1 MNQLQAILR
10 PPAPSTALGLNV
22 HLAALLAGLAAL
34 VIPTLLSLAQQ
45 HWSTDNGAHGPIIFV
60 SGVWLL
66 WRERLHIRFRPRAI
80 SPAWLAVFL
89 PPLLL
94 LYVYGRSFGV
104 LIAESAALYGVLVL
118 LGLFYWGPATMRH
131 LRFPVLYLAFLIRPP
146 SGLVTEFTQPLKI
159 WLSETAVGI
168 LHLFNYPVGRSG
180 VLIQVGQYEL
190 MVQQACAGLG
200 SIVSLLAIGLLY
212 VHLSNRGENKRNLLL
227 ILGIIPIAIVANL
240 LRVIILVLLT
250 YHVSDS
256 VAQSFA
262 HELAGMVTFALS
274 MLGMLALDYGLTR
287 FRKKASQ

>member
-1 MNQLQAILR
+1 MNQLQAITKHR
-10 PPAPSTALGLNV
+10 APSFASNV
-22 HLAALLAGLAAL
+22 NIHVAALLAGLAAL
-34 VIPTLLSLAQQ
+34 LIPTLLSLAQQ

-66 WRERLHIRFRPRAI
+66 WRERQHIQFKPG
-80 SPAWLAVFL
+80 SVSSAWLVASL

-118 LGLFYWGPATMRH
+118 LGLFYWGPPTMRL

-212 VHLSNRGENKRNLLL
+212 VHLSNRGQNRRNLLL
-227 ILGIIPIAIVANL
+227 ILGIVPIAILANL

-274 MLGMLALDYGLTR
+274 MVGMLALDYALTR
-287 FRKKASQ
+287 FERSVAR